1 MTLLK
6 VEKLVKRFGGVVAVN
21 NCSFSIKDRELV
33 GLIGP
38 NGSGKTTIF
47 NLVMGIYKPDYGDIY
62 FKDELISGLKVHE
75 ISRRGIGRTFQILKV
90 FPKMSVL
97 ENMLVSGVEKQK
109 GKSETARAFELLQ
122 LVDLSDLKDEFA
134 GNLSYGQ
141 QKLLEFAMALMPD
154 PILTLLDEP
163 ASGLN
168 PIILKKLIDYI
179 CELNHKGKAFV
190 IIEHN
195 IPFVMGLCERVIVLD
210 NGEKI
215 AEGPPEAIR
224 GDEKVIDAYLGRA

>member
-6 VEKLVKRFGGVVAVN
+6 IEKLVKRFGGVVAVN
-21 NCSFSIKDRELV
+21 NCSFDIKDRELV

-47 NLVMGIYKPDYGDIY
+47 NLITGIYKPDFGDIY

-90 FPKMSVL
+90 FPKMSVV
-97 ENMLVSGVEKQK
+97 ENMLVAGVEKQK
-109 GKSETARAFELLQ
+109 GKAERALAFELLQ
-122 LVDLSDLKDEFA
+122 LVDLSNLKDEFA

-141 QKLLEFAMALMPD
+141 QKLLEFAMALMSD
-154 PILTLLDEP
+154 PTLILLDEP

-168 PIILKKLIDYI
+168 PIILKRLTDYI
-179 CELNHKGKAFV
+179 RELNRKGKAFV

-195 IPFVMGLCERVIVLD
+195 IPFVMGICERVIVLSS
-210 NGEKI
+210 GEKI

-224 GDEKVIDAYLGRA
+224 GDKKVIEAYLGRA

>member
-168 PIILKKLIDYI
+168 PITLKKLTDYI